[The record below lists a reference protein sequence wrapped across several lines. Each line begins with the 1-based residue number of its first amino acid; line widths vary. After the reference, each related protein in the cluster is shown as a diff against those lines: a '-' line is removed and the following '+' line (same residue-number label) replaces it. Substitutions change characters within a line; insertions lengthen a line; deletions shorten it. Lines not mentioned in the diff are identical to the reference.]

1 MLIRPVIGEPALDC
15 EEGIDRAGFPSPQPP
30 EQPALVDDQRAN
42 PRFGEADET
51 AILPRQGD
59 ELGAVIHTQDNY
71 GLLSASSTRNLPHDP
86 RHTLRHIRRSMNTPA
101 PGLDPHNPNAALLAA
116 IDARLGEL
124 KLSERKA
131 CLKAGLHPDAIRSIR
146 RGSQPKIDKIDA
158 LALAL
163 GVPLAVFRDLAS
175 RNAGAPPPATSVHDK
190 VPLVGFVQA
199 GYWTAAYEL
208 PPEDHEFYSP
218 PPLNAPRGAKIFA
231 LQVRGES
238 MNKIYPDS
246 SILFIASYPDLG
258 LLPNTGDKLVCLRRS
273 PTTDDF
279 EATAKQYELGPDG
292 QHVLWP
298 RSNDPD
304 HQQPIVLPN
313 GLPLAEWG
321 DIPAGS
327 ADTLILGKVIGSF
340 RPE

>member
-1 MLIRPVIGEPALDC
+1 MIIRPVIAEPALDGEKC
-15 EEGIDRAGFPSPQPP
+15 IDRAGFPGPQPP
-30 EQPALVDDQRAN
+30 EQPALVNDQRAN
-42 PRFGEADET
+42 PRFGETDDA
-51 AILPRQGD
+51 AILLRQGD
-59 ELGAVIHTQDNY
+59 ELGAVIHTNDEY
-71 GLLSASSTRNLPHDP
+71 GLFSASSTRNLPHDQC
-86 RHTLRHIRRSMNTPA
+86 HTLRHIRRNMNASA
-101 PGLDPHNPNAALLAA
+101 PTLDPHNPNAALLAA

-163 GVPLAVFRDLAS
+163 GVPLATFRDLAS
-175 RNAGAPPPATSVHDK
+175 RNAGTAPPATSIHDK

-208 PPEDHEFYSP
+208 PLEEQEFYSP
-218 PPLNAPRGAKIFA
+218 PPLNAPKGAKIFA
-231 LQVRGES
+231 LRVRGES
-238 MNKIYPDS
+238 MNKIYPDG
-246 SILFIASYPDLG
+246 SILFIASYTDLG
-258 LLPNTGDKLVCLRRS
+258 IIPTTGDKLVCLRRS
-273 PTTDDF
+273 STTDDF
-279 EATAKQYELGPDG
+279 EATAKQYELGPDS

-321 DIPAGS
+321 DTPAGS
-327 ADTLILGKVIGSF
+327 ADILIVGKVIGSF